1 MKKSEELQS
10 DAAKHI
16 NIDQKLVE
24 EGISQLASEI
34 RVLENWLEELKASD
48 EADSEV
54 LAARK
59 SYHDMLRSRREMLSA
74 LNKHA
79 KDSVQQSKP

>member
-1 MKKSEELQS
+1 MKKSEQLQS
-10 DAAKHI
+10 NAVKNI

-24 EGISQLASEI
+24 EGIDQLSSEI

-48 EADSEV
+48 DGDSEI
-54 LAARK
+54 LAAKK

-79 KDSVQQSKP
+79 KESVQQSKS

>member
-1 MKKSEELQS
+1 MKKSEQLQS
-10 DAAKHI
+10 NAVKNI

-24 EGISQLASEI
+24 EGIDQLSSEI

-48 EADSEV
+48 DGDSEI

-79 KDSVQQSKP
+79 KESVQQSKS

>member
-1 MKKSEELQS
+1 MKKSEQLQS
-10 DAAKHI
+10 GAAKNI
-16 NIDQKLVE
+16 NIDRKLVE

-34 RVLENWLEELKASD
+34 RVLENWLEELKVSD
-48 EADSEV
+48 DADSEV

-59 SYHDMLRSRREMLSA
+59 SYHDMLRSRREMLSS

-79 KDSVQQSKP
+79 KESVRQSKS

>member
-1 MKKSEELQS
+1 MTNSDSISKKMDDQIS
-10 DAAKHI
+10 
-16 NIDQKLVE
+16 IDEQLID

-34 RVLENWLEELKASD
+34 KVLENWLAELEDSD
-48 EADSEV
+48 TGNSDV

-59 SYHDMLRSRREMLSA
+59 SYNDMLRSRREMLSA

-79 KDSVQQSKP
+79 RGDQDTANS